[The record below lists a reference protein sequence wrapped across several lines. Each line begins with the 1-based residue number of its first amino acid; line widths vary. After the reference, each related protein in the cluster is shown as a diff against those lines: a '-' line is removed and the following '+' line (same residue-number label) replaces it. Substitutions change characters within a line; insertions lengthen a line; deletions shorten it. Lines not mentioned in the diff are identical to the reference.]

1 MKIRDKIIEK
11 VNFDFK
17 NGWGMGKYGTITLF
31 KSGFEETI
39 TKTQHRHTGIST
51 TYSYKFN
58 GYGYIYSDNKERCG
72 TISILEN
79 SLGHKAFTFGDV
91 KEILTKELP
100 NRESYNGVVLTYDE
114 YVESV
119 QKRFLFKQI
128 KLIQ

>member
-1 MKIRDKIIEK
+1 MEIRDKIIEK
-11 VNFDFK
+11 VNFDAR
-17 NGWGMGKYGTITLF
+17 NGWGMGKYGTRTLF

-51 TYSYKFN
+51 TNSYKFN
-58 GYGYIYSDNKERCG
+58 GHGYIYSDNNERCG

-100 NRESYNGVVLTYDE
+100 NRERYSGVCLTYDE

-119 QKRFLFKQI
+119 QKHYLFRQVELLK
-128 KLIQ
+128 